1 MDKKLQDKSSN
12 FFKKEG
18 FYVVLFVCLCVV
30 AVVAAFSAKNA
41 MVSKEKQEQVSQA
54 ASEDKQVAEQSEEAT
69 KSVDQK
75 KTVDNATEVKNN
87 NQNNAAVA
95 EKDGDKSAQVAN
107 TSNGKFVNPVDGT
120 LARTYSA
127 IPEYV
132 EGLNK
137 AVTHFAIHVKADAGA
152 TVKSAQEGAV
162 TKVYVNNEENKDLVD
177 SEYKNFGNYV
187 EITHQNGV
195 VTRYAN
201 LENISVKKDQKV
213 KQGDA
218 IGKIGNSSITYS
230 SEKYGSHLC
239 FAVYKNGEEQDPL
252 KYVSYKPATE
262 K

>member
-41 MVSKEKQEQVSQA
+41 MISKEKQEEVSQA
-54 ASEDKQVAEQSEEAT
+54 AIEDKEVAEQGEEAT

-87 NQNNAAVA
+87 QNNAVVA
-95 EKDGDKSAQVAN
+95 GKDGEKSAQVAN
-107 TSNGKFVNPVDGT
+107 TSNGKFINPIDGT
-120 LARTYSA
+120 LAKTYST

-137 AVTHFAIHVKADAGA
+137 AVTHFAIHVKADAGT

-162 TKVYVNNEENKDLVD
+162 TKVYVNNEANKDLVD